1 MSFPGSPK
9 LVKGG
14 LVLLD
19 PETGAKRRV
28 INLQYNPDTVQRTLQ
43 PQGAGAD
50 SGDRMETLRLKGP
63 PVETIKLEAE
73 LDAADFL
80 EHPGDHGDVL
90 ENGLALDLAA
100 LETVV
105 YPASAD
111 MQTNRLLAMLGT
123 IEIFPMQSA
132 LAIFV
137 WSRNRVVP
145 VRITDFSVTE
155 EAFDTN
161 LNPIRAKISLTL
173 RVLSVNDLTYE
184 SLGASVYLAYQ
195 KRKEGLASRRS
206 GDLRQLGV
214 DRIL

>member
-19 PETGAKRRV
+19 PDTGAKRRV
-28 INLQYNPDTVQRTLQ
+28 INLQYNPDSVTRTLQ

-50 SGDRMETLRLKGP
+50 SGDHMETLRLKGP
-63 PVETIKLEAE
+63 PIETIKLEAE
-73 LDAADFL
+73 LDAADLL
-80 EHPGDHGDVL
+80 EHPSENSDTL
-90 ENGLALDLAA
+90 ENGLASDLAA

-105 YPASAD
+105 YPDSGT
-111 MQTNRLLAMLGT
+111 MQTNRIIAMLGT
-123 IEIFPMQSA
+123 IEVFPMQAS

-145 VRITDFSVTE
+145 VRITDFTITE

-161 LNPIRAKISLTL
+161 LNPIRAKISLGF

-195 KRKEGLASRRS
+195 KRKEGLATKRS
-206 GDLRQLGV
+206 GDLRRLGV